1 MKKVSMKTL
10 LATIV
15 AALFITLFFV
25 GGVYCLYTQVADPAL
40 FIVALGSAWAVSLWL
55 LLSTVFSKRRKGSV
69 SFHFHDRS
77 LLVISFQVS
86 FTTYHITHTI
96 ITSMI
101 ALPPTLMTVF
111 MY

>member
-1 MKKVSMKTL
+1 MKTL

-77 LLVISFQVS
+77 LV
-86 FTTYHITHTI
+86 
-96 ITSMI
+96 
-101 ALPPTLMTVF
+101 VF
-111 MY
+111 

>member
-1 MKKVSMKTL
+1 MKTL

-55 LLSTVFSKRRKGSV
+55 LLSTVFSKRLTDSCHENEKKQTLSV
-69 SFHFHDRS
+69 F
-77 LLVISFQVS
+77 
-86 FTTYHITHTI
+86 Y
-96 ITSMI
+96 
-101 ALPPTLMTVF
+101 
-111 MY
+111 

>member
-1 MKKVSMKTL
+1 MKTL

-40 FIVALGSAWAVSLWL
+40 FIVALGSAWAGSLW

-77 LLVISFQVS
+77 LLVF
-86 FTTYHITHTI
+86 
-96 ITSMI
+96 
-101 ALPPTLMTVF
+101 
-111 MY
+111 

>member
-40 FIVALGSAWAVSLWL
+40 FIVAFVSA
-55 LLSTVFSKRRKGSV
+55 
-69 SFHFHDRS
+69 
-77 LLVISFQVS
+77 
-86 FTTYHITHTI
+86 
-96 ITSMI
+96 
-101 ALPPTLMTVF
+101 
-111 MY
+111 

>member
-40 FIVALGSAWAVSLWL
+40 FIVALGSAWAV
-55 LLSTVFSKRRKGSV
+55 
-69 SFHFHDRS
+69 
-77 LLVISFQVS
+77 
-86 FTTYHITHTI
+86 
-96 ITSMI
+96 
-101 ALPPTLMTVF
+101 
-111 MY
+111 